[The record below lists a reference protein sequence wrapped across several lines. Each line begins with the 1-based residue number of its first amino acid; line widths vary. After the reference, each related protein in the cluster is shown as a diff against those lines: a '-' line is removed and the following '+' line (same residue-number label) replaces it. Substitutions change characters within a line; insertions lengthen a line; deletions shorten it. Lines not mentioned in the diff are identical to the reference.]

1 MVNRNLFAIVFTL
14 FISVGLSYGQEEELL
29 LRQLD
34 TTQSEL
40 KKAEL
45 FNRLAGLVMYSDPNK
60 AISYLEKAK
69 PIYRNR
75 KGRRFEEQFVINCNK
90 YGIIYTMQNNFVK
103 AIEYYHKAILITEK
117 LATEYPE
124 DKSSYDYDLASIY
137 ANIGSIYYHQKNY
150 EQAIK
155 SWRKTKNYFINDTL
169 SENLPLI
176 LENLGIVYL
185 DAGKSDSSLYYHQQA
200 LKYARQQ
207 NNEKLITI
215 CYTNLGEFYTV
226 KGLYNL
232 AMDYYSKSIELKTKL
247 NDNYGL
253 VNVYLSLAKLNYKM
267 NQYEECIKN
276 AKNVINIGTESKYL
290 KELRE
295 ANKLLSDCYAIK
307 GDYKSGLDY
316 FRTYKSL
323 NDSIFNL
330 ESNEKFMEIS
340 TKYETQKKENELK
353 LMMQNEISEK
363 KIEHILILSL
373 VFAILLFTT
382 IIYLLY
388 LKRKKERA
396 VLLFKNRLNEKENKL
411 IKTELE
417 KSKLVEKEL
426 NTQIDY
432 KSKQLT
438 THALHMMQKNEILSG
453 IMQMSNELLQLP
465 ENEIKQ
471 KIRSLRQQLKRN
483 LKTENDWEI
492 FKLQFEEVNKSFFDN
507 LLLISP
513 ELNSYDLRHSA
524 LIKLNLN
531 IKESASILNLSPHS
545 VKSARY
551 RLKKKLKLGPKDD
564 LNEFIRQ
571 I

>member
-1 MVNRNLFAIVFTL
+1 MVSRNLCAIVFTL
-14 FISVGLSYGQEEELL
+14 FISVGLSYGQEEEVL

-40 KKAEL
+40 IKAEL
-45 FNRLAGLVMYSDPNK
+45 YNHLAELVMYSDPNK
-60 AISYLEKAK
+60 AIIYLEKAK
-69 PIYRNR
+69 PIYKNR
-75 KGRRFEEQFVINCNK
+75 KGRLFEEQFVINCNK

-155 SWRKTKNYFINDTL
+155 SWRKTKNYLINDSL

-207 NNEKLITI
+207 NNEKTITI
-215 CYTNLGEFYTV
+215 CYTNLGEVYAA
-226 KGLYNL
+226 KGLYNI
-232 AMDYYSKSIELKTKL
+232 AMDYYKKSVELKTKL

-267 NQYEECIKN
+267 NQYEKCIKN

-295 ANKLLSDCYAIK
+295 ANKLLSDCYAKK

-316 FRTYKSL
+316 YKVYKNL

-330 ESNEKFMEIS
+330 KSNEKFMEIS

-353 LMMQNEISEK
+353 LMKQNEISEK
-363 KIEHILILSL
+363 KIERILILSL
-373 VFAILLFTT
+373 VFAILFFTT

-396 VLLFKNRLNEKENKL
+396 VLLFKNRLKEKENIL

-417 KSKLVEKEL
+417 KSKLIEREL
-426 NTQIDY
+426 NIKIDY

-438 THALHMMQKNEILSG
+438 THALHMIQKNEILSG
-453 IMQMSNELLQLP
+453 IMQMSDELLKLP

-471 KIRSLRQQLKRN
+471 KIRSLKHQLKRN

-571 I
+571 V